1 MVISSEENEAVEEM
15 SGEADIDDG
24 IHRFLSN
31 LEESAEYIGTVA
43 TQACRNKEEVCRMMA
58 RSTRRW
64 KARIEVP
71 TIG

>member
-1 MVISSEENEAVEEM
+1 MISSEGNGAVEEM

-43 TQACRNKEEVCRMMA
+43 TPACLNKEEVCRMIA
-58 RSTRRW
+58 QSARRW
-64 KARIEVP
+64 KARTEVL